1 MGKNFKGGLDSLL
14 SGSGK
19 RQPKGSQQDQGE
31 KPKRGRPRT
40 NFKTVTRS
48 SQLGTKP
55 DETRATFIVNEEQL
69 DCIKAMAYWERI
81 SIKDVLSQAID
92 AYLKAQKQTLPK
104 ALEIYR
110 AKKPV

>member
-1 MGKNFKGGLDSLL
+1 MAKDFKGGLDSLL

-19 RQPKGSQQDQGE
+19 RVPKESEPGRGE
-31 KPKRGRPRT
+31 KPKRGRPKT

-55 DETRATFIVNEEQL
+55 NETRATFIVNEEQL
-69 DCIKAMAYWERI
+69 DHIKALAYWERI
-81 SIKDVLSQAID
+81 SIKDVLAQAID
-92 AYLKAQKQTLPK
+92 SYLKAQKHTLPK
-104 ALEIYR
+104 AMDIYR